1 MMPGP
6 PEQRNRFLDRF
17 FRGPYR
23 RSRRA
28 SLPNIVFLPPH
39 SIPERVD
46 LLVKFAPAASV
57 VPSRIRSIADL
68 ADQHPGTLRLFY
80 GEDSL
85 PTPPFIKDAAHRAI
99 EGDMTF
105 YTPNAGYPALRR
117 GIADQVARLHGVELD
132 PMSEVVVTASG
143 MVALLL
149 ACQATVGPG
158 DSAVVLTPLWP
169 NVAEA
174 VRLAGARAIEVPLEL
189 SEAGFRLN
197 LDWIEAAIEPST
209 RLLALASPGNPTA
222 WTATLDDWR
231 SLVDLCE
238 RRDLWLLADGVY
250 ERIVFDGQVAPSPL
264 SIPGARS
271 RTIIA
276 QSFSKAY
283 RMTGWRVGYALAPP
297 ELARSMTHL
306 QEFVVSHAAGIAQE
320 AARVALLEGEPFI
333 HESQARYARHRQISL
348 DRFRGMS
355 GVTVP
360 DPTGAF
366 YVFPRLDGLADSMA
380 FCRWLVQEK
389 GVGLAPGNAFGLG
402 GEGHIRLCFAV
413 EEPIL
418 REALDRLEE
427 GWIEY
432 RTHKM

>member
-1 MMPGP
+1 M
-6 PEQRNRFLDRF
+6 R
-17 FRGPYR
+17 
-23 RSRRA
+23 
-28 SLPNIVFLPPH
+28 
-39 SIPERVD
+39 
-46 LLVKFAPAASV
+46 FAPAASV
-57 VPSRIRSIADL
+57 APSRIRSIADL
-68 ADQHPGTLRLFY
+68 AEHHPGTLRLFY

-85 PTPPFIKDAAHRAI
+85 PTPAFIKDAAHRAI
-99 EGDMTF
+99 DGNLTF
-105 YTPNAGYPALRR
+105 YTPNAGYPDLRR
-117 GIADQVARLHGVELD
+117 AIAGQVARLHGVELD
-132 PMSEVVVTASG
+132 PMTEVVVTASG

-149 ACQATVGPG
+149 SCQATVGPG
-158 DSAVVLTPLWP
+158 DSAIVLTPLWP

-174 VRLAGARAIEVPLEL
+174 VRLAGARAIEVPLAF
-189 SEAGFRLN
+189 SESGFRLD
-197 LDWIEAAIEPST
+197 LDRIEAAIEPST

-222 WTATLDDWR
+222 WTASTDDWQA
-231 SLVDLCE
+231 LVDLCE

-250 ERIVFDGQVAPSPL
+250 ERIVYDGPVAPGPL
-264 SIPGARS
+264 SIPGARP

-306 QEFVVSHAAGIAQE
+306 QEFVVSHAPGVAQE

-333 HESQARYARHRQISL
+333 RESQARYARHRQLAL
-348 DRFRGMS
+348 DRFRAMP

-366 YVFPRLDGLADSMA
+366 YVFPRLDGLADSMD
-380 FCRWLVQEK
+380 FCRWLVREK
-389 GVGLAPGNAFGLG
+389 GVGLAPGSAFGLG

-418 REALDRLEE
+418 REAMDRLEV
-427 GWIEY
+427 GWEDY
-432 RTHKM
+432 PGRNL

>member
-1 MMPGP
+1 M
-6 PEQRNRFLDRF
+6 
-17 FRGPYR
+17 
-23 RSRRA
+23 
-28 SLPNIVFLPPH
+28 
-39 SIPERVD
+39 
-46 LLVKFAPAASV
+46 KFAPAAFV

-68 ADQHPGTLRLFY
+68 AEHHPGTLRLFY

-85 PTPPFIKDAAHRAI
+85 PTPAFIKDAAHRAL
-99 EGDMTF
+99 DADLTF

-117 GIADQVARLHGVELD
+117 AIASQVARLHGVDLD
-132 PMSEVVVTASG
+132 PMAEVVVTASG

-174 VRLAGARAIEVPLEL
+174 VRLAGGRAIEVPLAL
-189 SEAGFRLN
+189 SDAGFQ
-197 LDWIEAAIEPST
+197 LDLARIEAAIEPST

-222 WTATLDDWR
+222 WTATADDWR
-231 SLVDLCE
+231 SLVALFE
-238 RRDLWLLADGVY
+238 RHDLWLLADGVY
-250 ERIVFDGQVAPSPL
+250 ERIVFDGDVAPCPL
-264 SIPGARS
+264 SIPGARP

-283 RMTGWRVGYALAPP
+283 RMTGWRVGYAVAPP

-306 QEFVVSHAAGIAQE
+306 QEFVVSHAAGVAQE

-333 HESQARYARHRQISL
+333 AESQARYALHRQIAL
-348 DRFRGMS
+348 DRFRGMP

-360 DPTGAF
+360 EPTGAF
-366 YVFPRLDGLADSMA
+366 YVFPRMDGLADSFG
-380 FCRWLVQEK
+380 FCRWLVREK

-418 REALDRLEE
+418 REALDRFEE
-427 GWIEY
+427 GWAEY
-432 RTHKM
+432 RRGGAGAKSGDGRFET